1 MLFKRLL
8 DIFRTK
14 PNSQTKKGE
23 ITCTECGLVYD
34 NTLGFFK
41 REANE
46 CPDCQYIKILTDKS
60 FDEISDGLRM
70 IRTIRGETAIKA
82 AKDMGLKLLELKA
95 EVSDE
100 FKVKY
105 KKLQHRKTG
114 EIITI
119 GDFREDNFYSSL
131 GYKTLVDWTS
141 KNPSKFFSP
150 YAAYIVP
157 KDLKSGER
165 VLINDVITNH
175 VSGRWNQ
182 GDVYRLSK
190 SEAIWTGRYFDID
203 VSSYAIGEFIG

>member
-1 MLFKRLL
+1 MLFKKLL
-8 DIFRTK
+8 EIFRTK
-14 PNSQTKKGE
+14 THSQTKKGE

-41 REANE
+41 READE

-60 FDEISDGLRM
+60 FDEMRDNLRV
-70 IRTIRGETAIKA
+70 IKTIRGETAIKA
-82 AKDMGLKLLELKA
+82 AKDMGLKLLELRA

-119 GDFREDNFYSSL
+119 GDFRENNLYHNL

-141 KNPSKFFSP
+141 ENPSKFFSP
-150 YAAYIVP
+150 FAAYIIP
-157 KDLKSGER
+157 KDLKKGEH

-175 VSGRWNQ
+175 VSGKWNQ

-190 SEAIWTGRYFDID
+190 SEATWTGEDFYIDI
-203 VSSYAIGEFIG
+203 SSYAIGEFIG

>member
-1 MLFKRLL
+1 MLLKRLL
-8 DIFRTK
+8 EIFGANAQSKTK
-14 PNSQTKKGE
+14 NGE
-23 ITCTECGLVYD
+23 LSCKECNFIYD
-34 NTLGFFK
+34 NTLD
-41 REANE
+41 E
-46 CPDCQYIKILTDKS
+46 CPDCKYMKILTDKS
-60 FDEISDGLRM
+60 FDEMCDGLRI
-70 IRTIRGETAIKA
+70 IRTIRGETTINA
-82 AKDMGLKLLELKA
+82 AKEMGLKLIELRA

-119 GDFREDNFYSSL
+119 GDFRADHGWEW
-131 GYKTLVDWTS
+131 KTLVNWTYR
-141 KNPSKFFSP
+141 NPSKFFSP
-150 YAAYIVP
+150 FAAYIVP
-157 KDLKSGER
+157 KDLKSSER

>member
-1 MLFKRLL
+1 MLIKRLL
-8 DIFRTK
+8 GIFGNNAQSKTK
-14 PNSQTKKGE
+14 RGE
-23 ITCTECGLVYD
+23 LSCKECNFVYT
-34 NTLGFFK
+34 NTLD
-41 REANE
+41 E
-46 CPDCQYIKILTDKS
+46 CPDCKYMKILADKS
-60 FDEISDGLRM
+60 FDEMSDGLRV
-70 IRTIRGETAIKA
+70 IRTIRGETAINA
-82 AKDMGLKLLELKA
+82 AKEMGLKLIELRA

-119 GDFREDNFYSSL
+119 GDFREDGRSEWR
-131 GYKTLVDWTS
+131 TLVNWS
-141 KNPSKFFSP
+141 LKNPSKFFSP
-150 YAAYIVP
+150 FAAYILP

-190 SEAIWTGRYFDID
+190 SEAIWTGRYFNID
-203 VSSYAIGEFIG
+203 VSSYTIGEFIG

>member
-60 FDEISDGLRM
+60 FDEMSDNLRV
-70 IRTIRGETAIKA
+70 IKTIRGERAIKA
-82 AKDMGLKLLELKA
+82 AKDMGLKLLELRA
-95 EVSDE
+95 EVNDE

-119 GDFREDNFYSSL
+119 GDFRADGGSEW
-131 GYKTLVDWTS
+131 KTLVNWTS

-165 VLINDVITNH
+165 VLINDIITMEILYEIEKRMFNLRN
-175 VSGRWNQ
+175 S
-182 GDVYRLSK
+182 
-190 SEAIWTGRYFDID
+190 
-203 VSSYAIGEFIG
+203 

>member
-23 ITCTECGLVYD
+23 ITCTKCDLVYD
-34 NTLGFFK
+34 NTLGLFK
-41 REANE
+41 KEANE

-60 FDEISDGLRM
+60 FDEMSDGLRV
-70 IRTIRGETAIKA
+70 IRTIRGERAIKA

-105 KKLQHRKTG
+105 KKVQHRKTG

-119 GDFREDNFYSSL
+119 GDFRADGQSEW
-131 GYKTLVDWTS
+131 KTLVDWTS
-141 KNPSKFFSP
+141 KNPSKFSNP
-150 YAAYIVP
+150 YAAYIIP
-157 KDLKSGER
+157 SELKKGKC

-190 SEAIWTGRYFDID
+190 SEATWTGEDFYID
-203 VSSYAIGEFIG
+203 VSSYAIGDFIG

>member
-8 DIFRTK
+8 EIFSANDQPK
-14 PNSQTKKGE
+14 TKKGE
-23 ITCTECGLVYD
+23 IICKECNFIFA
-34 NTLGFFK
+34 NTLD
-41 REANE
+41 E
-46 CPDCQYIKILTDKS
+46 CPDCKYMKILSDKS
-60 FDEISDGLRM
+60 FDEMSDGLRV
-70 IRTIRGETAIKA
+70 IRTIRGEKAINA
-82 AKDMGLKLLELKA
+82 AKDMGLKLIELRA
-95 EVSDE
+95 EVSDQ

-105 KKLQHRKTG
+105 KKLKHRKTG

-119 GDFREDNFYSSL
+119 GDFRED
-131 GYKTLVDWTS
+131 GGWEWKTLVDWTYR
-141 KNPSKFFSP
+141 NPSKFFSP
-150 YAAYIVP
+150 FAAYIVP

-190 SEAIWTGRYFDID
+190 SEAIWSDRYFDID

>member
-1 MLFKRLL
+1 MLFKKLL
-8 DIFRTK
+8 EIFRIKTH
-14 PNSQTKKGE
+14 SQTNKGE
-23 ITCTECGLVYD
+23 ITCTECGHTYD
-34 NTLGFFK
+34 NKIEECLQCWYLK
-41 REANE
+41 IVEDEASDKKSDNLRV
-46 CPDCQYIKILTDKS
+46 IK
-60 FDEISDGLRM
+60 
-70 IRTIRGETAIKA
+70 TIRGETAIKA
-82 AKDMGLKLLELKA
+82 AKAKGLKLLELKA

-119 GDFREDNFYSSL
+119 GDFRAGNGPEW
-131 GYKTLVDWTS
+131 KTLVNWTS

-157 KDLKSGER
+157 KDLKKGER

-190 SEAIWTGRYFDID
+190 SEATWTGEDFYID

>member
-8 DIFRTK
+8 DIFKTK
-14 PNSQTKKGE
+14 PHSQTKKGKK
-23 ITCTECGLVYD
+23 ICTECDYVYEKLLD
-34 NTLGFFK
+34 
-41 REANE
+41 E
-46 CPDCQYIKILTDKS
+46 CPDCKYLKILMDKS
-60 FDEISDGLRM
+60 FDEKSDNLRV
-70 IRTIRGETAIKA
+70 IRTIRGETAIKVA
-82 AKDMGLKLLELKA
+82 KAKDFKLIELRA

-119 GDFREDNFYSSL
+119 GDFRDNTFYHNL

-141 KNPSKFFSP
+141 RNPSKFFSP
-150 YAAYIVP
+150 FAAYIIP
-157 KDLKSGER
+157 KDLKKGEH

-175 VSGRWNQ
+175 VSGKWNQ

-190 SEAIWTGRYFDID
+190 SEATWTGEDFYIDI
-203 VSSYAIGEFIG
+203 SSYAIGEFIG

>member
-8 DIFRTK
+8 NIFRTK
-14 PNSQTKKGE
+14 PHSQKKGE
-23 ITCTECGLVYD
+23 ITCAECGHTYD
-34 NTLGFFK
+34 NK
-41 REANE
+41 IEE
-46 CPDCQYIKILTDKS
+46 CLQCWYLKIVEDETSDKKSDNLRVIK
-60 FDEISDGLRM
+60 
-70 IRTIRGETAIKA
+70 TIRGETAIKA
-82 AKDMGLKLLELKA
+82 AKAKGLKLLELKA

-114 EIITI
+114 EIVTI
-119 GDFREDNFYSSL
+119 GDFRDDNFYSNL

-150 YAAYIVP
+150 YAAYVIP
-157 KDLKSGER
+157 KDLNKGEC

-182 GDVYRLSK
+182 GDVFRLSK
-190 SEAIWTGRYFDID
+190 SEAKWTGEDFYID

>member
-1 MLFKRLL
+1 MFFKRLL
-8 DIFRTK
+8 EIFVGNAQSKIKKVDI
-14 PNSQTKKGE
+14 N
-23 ITCTECGLVYD
+23 CTECGLVFD
-34 NTLGFFK
+34 NTI
-41 REANE
+41 NE
-46 CPDCQYIKILTDKS
+46 CPDCKYMKILTDGS
-60 FDEISDGLRM
+60 FDEMSDDLRVIS
-70 IRTIRGETAIKA
+70 TIRGETAINA
-82 AKDMGLKLLELKA
+82 AKEMGLKLLELRA
-95 EVSDE
+95 EVSDQ

-119 GDFREDNFYSSL
+119 GDFRDDNLYRNL

-150 YAAYIVP
+150 YAAYVIP
-157 KDLKSGER
+157 KDIKKGEC

-175 VSGRWNQ
+175 VSERWNQ

-190 SEAIWTGRYFDID
+190 SEAIWTGKYFYID

>member
-8 DIFRTK
+8 DIFKTK
-14 PNSQTKKGE
+14 PHSQTKKGKK
-23 ITCTECGLVYD
+23 ICTECDYVYEKLLD
-34 NTLGFFK
+34 
-41 REANE
+41 E
-46 CPDCQYIKILTDKS
+46 CPDCKYLKILMDKS
-60 FDEISDGLRM
+60 FDEKSDNLRV
-70 IRTIRGETAIKA
+70 IRTIRGETAIKVA
-82 AKDMGLKLLELKA
+82 KAKDFKLIELRA

-119 GDFREDNFYSSL
+119 GDFRSDGGSEW
-131 GYKTLVDWTS
+131 KTLVNWTS

-150 YAAYIVP
+150 YAAYIIP

-165 VLINDVITNH
+165 VLINDIITNH

-190 SEAIWTGRYFDID
+190 SEATWNGRRFVID
-203 VSSYAIGEFIG
+203 VSSYSIGDIIG

>member
-8 DIFRTK
+8 EIFSANDQPK
-14 PNSQTKKGE
+14 TKKGKLSC
-23 ITCTECGLVYD
+23 IECNFIYD
-34 NTLGFFK
+34 NTLD
-41 REANE
+41 E
-46 CPDCQYIKILTDKS
+46 CPDCKYMKILTDKS
-60 FDEISDGLRM
+60 FDEMSDGLRV
-70 IRTIRGETAIKA
+70 IRTIRGETTINA
-82 AKDMGLKLLELKA
+82 AKEMGLKLIELRA

-100 FKVKY
+100 FKIKY
-105 KKLQHRKTG
+105 KKVKDKLTG
-114 EIITI
+114 KIVTL
-119 GDFREDNFYSSL
+119 GDFREDHYFRKSR
-131 GYKTLVDWTS
+131 YKTIVDWTS
-141 KNPSKFFSP
+141 RNPSKFFSP

-203 VSSYAIGEFIG
+203 VRSYAFGEFIG

>member
-8 DIFRTK
+8 EIFSANAQSK
-14 PNSQTKKGE
+14 TKKGE
-23 ITCTECGLVYD
+23 LSCKECNFIYD
-34 NTLGFFK
+34 NTFD
-41 REANE
+41 E
-46 CPDCQYIKILTDKS
+46 CPDCKYMKILKDKS
-60 FDEISDGLRM
+60 FDEMSDGLRV
-70 IRTIRGETAIKA
+70 IRTIRGETAINA
-82 AKDMGLKLLELKA
+82 AKEMGLKLIELRA
-95 EVSDE
+95 EVNDE

-119 GDFREDNFYSSL
+119 GDFRADGGSEWR
-131 GYKTLVDWTS
+131 TLVNWS
-141 KNPSKFFSP
+141 YKNPSKFFSP
-150 YAAYIVP
+150 FAAYIVP
-157 KDLKSGER
+157 KDLKPGER

-190 SEAIWTGRYFDID
+190 SEAIWTGRYFNID

>member
-8 DIFRTK
+8 EIFSANAQSK
-14 PNSQTKKGE
+14 TKKGE
-23 ITCTECGLVYD
+23 LSCKECNFIYD
-34 NTLGFFK
+34 NTFD
-41 REANE
+41 E
-46 CPDCQYIKILTDKS
+46 CPDCKYMKILTDKS
-60 FDEISDGLRM
+60 FDEMNDGLRV
-70 IRTIRGETAIKA
+70 IRTIRGETAINT
-82 AKDMGLKLLELKA
+82 AKEMGLKLLELKA

-119 GDFREDNFYSSL
+119 GDFRADGGSEW
-131 GYKTLVDWTS
+131 KTLVNWTS
-141 KNPSKFFSP
+141 RNPSKFFSP

-190 SEAIWTGRYFDID
+190 SEAIWTGRYFNID

>member
-1 MLFKRLL
+1 MLFKKLL
-8 DIFRTK
+8 NILRTK
-14 PNSQTKKGE
+14 TNSHIKKSE
-23 ITCTECGLVYD
+23 ITCSECGLVFD

-41 REANE
+41 QEDNE

-60 FDEISDGLRM
+60 FDEMSDNLRV
-70 IRTIRGETAIKA
+70 IKTIRGETAIKA

-105 KKLQHRKTG
+105 KKLQHRKTA

-119 GDFREDNFYSSL
+119 GDFRADNLYTNL
-131 GYKTLVDWTS
+131 GYKTLVGWTS

-150 YAAYIVP
+150 YAAYIIP
-157 KDLKSGER
+157 KDLKKGEL

-190 SEAIWTGRYFDID
+190 SEARWTGEDFYIN
-203 VSSYAIGEFIG
+203 VSSYAIGDFIG

>member
-1 MLFKRLL
+1 MLLKRLL
-8 DIFRTK
+8 EIFSANDQPK
-14 PNSQTKKGE
+14 TKKGE
-23 ITCTECGLVYD
+23 LSCKECNFIYD
-34 NTLGFFK
+34 NTL
-41 REANE
+41 NE
-46 CPDCQYIKILTDKS
+46 CPDCKYMKILTDKS
-60 FDEISDGLRM
+60 FDEMSDGLRV
-70 IRTIRGETAIKA
+70 IRTIRGETTINA
-82 AKDMGLKLLELKA
+82 AKEMGLKLIELRA

-105 KKLQHRKTG
+105 KKVKDKLTG
-114 EIITI
+114 KIVTL
-119 GDFREDNFYSSL
+119 GDFREDHYFRKSR
-131 GYKTLVDWTS
+131 YKTIVDWTS
-141 KNPSKFFSP
+141 RNPSKFFSP

-203 VSSYAIGEFIG
+203 VRSYAIGEFIG

>member
-8 DIFRTK
+8 DIFGVNAQSK
-14 PNSQTKKGE
+14 TKKGE
-23 ITCTECGLVYD
+23 LSCKECNFIYD
-34 NTLGFFK
+34 NTFD
-41 REANE
+41 E
-46 CPDCQYIKILTDKS
+46 CPDCKYMKILTDKS
-60 FDEISDGLRM
+60 FDEMSDGLRE
-70 IRTIRGETAIKA
+70 IRTIRGETAINA
-82 AKDMGLKLLELKA
+82 AKVMGLKLIELRA

-119 GDFREDNFYSSL
+119 GDFRADGGSEWR
-131 GYKTLVDWTS
+131 TLVNWS
-141 KNPSKFFSP
+141 YKNPSKFFSP

-190 SEAIWTGRYFDID
+190 SEAIWTGRYFNID

>member
-23 ITCTECGLVYD
+23 ITCTKCGLVYD

-60 FDEISDGLRM
+60 FDEMSDGLRV

-82 AKDMGLKLLELKA
+82 AKEMGLKLLELRA

-105 KKLQHRKTG
+105 KKIKRRITG

-119 GDFREDNFYSSL
+119 GDYRADNRDSWE
-131 GYKTLVDWTS
+131 YKTLVNWTS
-141 KNPSKFFSP
+141 ENPSKFFSP
-150 YAAYIVP
+150 YAAYIIP

-165 VLINDVITNH
+165 VLINDIITNH

-190 SEAIWTGRYFDID
+190 SEATWNGGRFVID
-203 VSSYAIGEFIG
+203 VSSYAIGDFIG

>member
-1 MLFKRLL
+1 MLLKRLL
-8 DIFRTK
+8 EIFSANDQPK
-14 PNSQTKKGE
+14 TKKGE
-23 ITCTECGLVYD
+23 LSCKECNFIYD
-34 NTLGFFK
+34 NTLD
-41 REANE
+41 E
-46 CPDCQYIKILTDKS
+46 CPECKYMKILTDRS
-60 FDEISDGLRM
+60 FDEMSDGLRL
-70 IRTIRGETAIKA
+70 IRTIRGERAIKA

-119 GDFREDNFYSSL
+119 GDFRADGGSEW
-131 GYKTLVDWTS
+131 KTLVNWTS
-141 KNPSKFFSP
+141 RNPSKFFSP
-150 YAAYIVP
+150 YAAYVIP
-157 KDLKSGER
+157 KDLKKGEC